1 MRAYLLVAA
10 VALLLQASPA
20 HADNNDIKRE
30 IAAQQATANDLSSL
44 DTLKAVPD
52 EIALLKTWL
61 DEAVNKSKRT
71 REILDRCVAQTELIR
86 LKITTSKAKA
96 EADEHERAAREAK
109 EKVKKTQ
116 KALEDAIVK
125 KKALEMNAK

>member
-1 MRAYLLVAA
+1 MRRYLLGVG
-10 VALLLQASPA
+10 VALLLCARPA
-20 HADNNDIKRE
+20 HADSNDIKRE
-30 IAAQQATANDLSSL
+30 IAGQQATANDLSSL

-61 DEAVNKSKRT
+61 DEAVNKTGRT
-71 REILDRCVAQTELIR
+71 REILDRCVAQTDLIR

-96 EADEHERAAREAK
+96 EADDHERQAREAK

-125 KKALEMNAK
+125 KKAMEMNAK

>member
-1 MRAYLLVAA
+1 MRPYLLVAA
-10 VALLLQASPA
+10 VALLLSARPA
-20 HADNNDIKRE
+20 HADSNDVKRE

-61 DEAVNKSKRT
+61 DEAVNKSGRT
-71 REILDRCVAQTELIR
+71 REILNRCVAQTDLIR

-96 EADEHERAAREAK
+96 EADEHERLAREAK